1 MVVLFLL
8 SMYIYANIYM
18 LLEDGLRMG
27 NMRNQEMVFLPC
39 PFGFGVYILVN
50 EEKINQLIKKIVR
63 LIVML
68 LISYRI
74 RLLVMLR
81 SV

>member
-1 MVVLFLL
+1 
-8 SMYIYANIYM
+8 
-18 LLEDGLRMG
+18 MG
-27 NMRNQEMVFLPC
+27 NMRNQVMVFLPC

>member
-1 MVVLFLL
+1 
-8 SMYIYANIYM
+8 
-18 LLEDGLRMG
+18 
-27 NMRNQEMVFLPC
+27 MVFLPC

-68 LISYRI
+68 LISHRI

>member
-1 MVVLFLL
+1 
-8 SMYIYANIYM
+8 
-18 LLEDGLRMG
+18 
-27 NMRNQEMVFLPC
+27 MVFLPC

-50 EEKINQLIKKIVR
+50 EEKINQLIKKKKIVR

-68 LISYRI
+68 LISHRI

>member
-1 MVVLFLL
+1 M
-8 SMYIYANIYM
+8 M
-18 LLEDGLRMG
+18 
-27 NMRNQEMVFLPC
+27 FLPC

>member
-1 MVVLFLL
+1 
-8 SMYIYANIYM
+8 
-18 LLEDGLRMG
+18 
-27 NMRNQEMVFLPC
+27 MVFLPC